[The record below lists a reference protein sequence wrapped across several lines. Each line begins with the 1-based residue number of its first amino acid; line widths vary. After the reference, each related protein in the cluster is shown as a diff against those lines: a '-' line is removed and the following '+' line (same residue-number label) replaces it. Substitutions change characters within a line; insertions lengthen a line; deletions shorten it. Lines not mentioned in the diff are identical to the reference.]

1 MLRHIRRAWNFS
13 RETVRYKKRV
23 PKGTLFKIVNLFLV
37 RHAPLKKIVNLV
49 GRVQNGADRD
59 VMIQRID
66 DQCEEL
72 AHVCFDKVRL

>member
-1 MLRHIRRAWNFS
+1 M
-13 RETVRYKKRV
+13 
-23 PKGTLFKIVNLFLV
+23 NLFLV

-66 DQCEEL
+66 DQCEEI